1 MGEPTEENGQ
11 LPGVEIGN
19 VSQAFQATCHA
30 AASAFLSEYTGEN
43 KRCAEVV
50 AELIK
55 HHGSKVPFDTLDLQ
69 GNQPVLKG
77 NQINDEIV
85 PALLAVLK
93 QHNVTSHLNLSYNTV
108 TDKGAACIAE
118 FLRQN
123 TRMEGISLF
132 LNEITAEGAGAL
144 YGALKAGSSA
154 VEHID
159 LGYNRIGGDGGLR
172 LAQMLQ
178 RTPSVTSVNVENTY
192 LDMNGLQQVLIALQ
206 TNRTTEDINLGRP
219 VLSSQGVG
227 SLPHHLG
234 KMLKSNVVL
243 KELRLPWW
251 SLCCSDMFTICQGLL
266 VNQTLVHLD
275 LVGNK
280 IAPDGAEYLATYLS
294 LNGAL
299 KALNLESNRIQDG
312 GTLALAR
319 ALTTGRSGL
328 EWLNIKF
335 NSIQPEGLK
344 AMARAIRASC
354 ALRYVYVWGNEFDH
368 DTCQDYTYL
377 LSGAVPRVSVEG
389 GLDISTYIVDGVCS
403 VAHVECKEFKP
414 LFKRKRFRV

>member
-1 MGEPTEENGQ
+1 MAFSKCLSHCKPTEQRRTSILDALFYRHKALEACRIIW
-11 LPGVEIGN
+11 E
-19 VSQAFQATCHA
+19 
-30 AASAFLSEYTGEN
+30 
-43 KRCAEVV
+43 RC
-50 AELIK
+50 
-55 HHGSKVPFDTLDLQ
+55 S
-69 GNQPVLKG
+69 
-77 NQINDEIV
+77 
-85 PALLAVLK
+85 
-93 QHNVTSHLNLSYNTV
+93 
-108 TDKGAACIAE
+108 
-118 FLRQN
+118 R
-123 TRMEGISLF
+123 
-132 LNEITAEGAGAL
+132 
-144 YGALKAGSSA
+144 
-154 VEHID
+154 
-159 LGYNRIGGDGGLR
+159 
-172 LAQMLQ
+172 
-178 RTPSVTSVNVENTY
+178 
-192 LDMNGLQQVLIALQ
+192 
-206 TNRTTEDINLGRP
+206 
-219 VLSSQGVG
+219 
-227 SLPHHLG
+227 
-234 KMLKSNVVL
+234 
-243 KELRLPWW
+243 
-251 SLCCSDMFTICQGLL
+251 
-266 VNQTLVHLD
+266 
-275 LVGNK
+275 NK